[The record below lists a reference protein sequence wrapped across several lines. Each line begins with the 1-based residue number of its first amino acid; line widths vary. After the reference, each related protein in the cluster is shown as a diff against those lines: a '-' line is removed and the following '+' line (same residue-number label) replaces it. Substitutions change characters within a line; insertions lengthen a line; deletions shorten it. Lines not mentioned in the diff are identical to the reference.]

1 MDFASRNAPAP
12 SALWLGVAAGLAGG
26 LAEVVWISGFMSVV
40 GGDAARVASEVT
52 ATVAPSLG
60 AASFAVALGLIVHMS
75 LALGLGVLVA
85 VILRSAMPRLA
96 GTLTEAGILVAT
108 LGVVWATNF
117 FVVLPVMNPAFVHI
131 VPLPVSFASKI
142 LFGVAAAA
150 VFWFSARR
158 RA

>member
-1 MDFASRNAPAP
+1 MTLSTQRATVSK
-12 SALWLGVAAGLAGG
+12 ALWIGAVAGLAGG
-26 LAEVVWISGFMSVV
+26 LAEIVWISGFMSVV

-60 AASFAVALGLIVHMS
+60 AASGAVALGLVVHMG

-85 VILRSAMPRLA
+85 MILRSAFPRLA
-96 GTLTEAGILVAT
+96 GTLTEAGILVLA
-108 LGVVWATNF
+108 LAGVWATNF
-117 FVVLPVMNPAFVHI
+117 FVVLPIMNPAFVHI
-131 VPLPVSFASKI
+131 VPLPVSFVSKI
-142 LFGVAAAA
+142 LFGVSAAA